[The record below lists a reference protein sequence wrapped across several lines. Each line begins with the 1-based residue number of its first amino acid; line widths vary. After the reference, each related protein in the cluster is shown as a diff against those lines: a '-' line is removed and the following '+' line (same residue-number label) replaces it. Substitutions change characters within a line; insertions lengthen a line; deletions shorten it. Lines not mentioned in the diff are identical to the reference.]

1 MVSMRHFIYWNKG
14 HIQQTPEETISL
26 LGFVFLSN
34 RFWFSLVVMG
44 SITQLI
50 YSKKYDLEIIAF
62 GSLTIIND
70 TNECVEVIFRKKQST
85 FPTS

>member
-1 MVSMRHFIYWNKG
+1 
-14 HIQQTPEETISL
+14 
-26 LGFVFLSN
+26 
-34 RFWFSLVVMG
+34 MG

-70 TNECVEVIFRKKQST
+70 TNECVEVIFIKKQST
-85 FPTS
+85 FPTSLFNIGYKGYVLLPGFPVVNDVRWEY